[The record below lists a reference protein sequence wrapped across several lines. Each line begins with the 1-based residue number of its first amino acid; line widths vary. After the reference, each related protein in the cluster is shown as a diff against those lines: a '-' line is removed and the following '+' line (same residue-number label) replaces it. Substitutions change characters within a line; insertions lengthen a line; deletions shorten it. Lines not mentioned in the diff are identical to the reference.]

1 MASTRSPKTAR
12 RILPDGSEYDAPL
25 ENIVEGDMLR
35 VRPGDSVPVDG
46 EVVEGRSSVDESM
59 ITGEPV
65 PIEKVEG
72 DRVTGGT
79 INKNGTLAVR
89 ATQVGADTV
98 LSQIVDMVAG
108 ARLSRAPI

>member
-1 MASTRSPKTAR
+1 
-12 RILPDGSEYDAPL
+12 
-25 ENIVEGDMLR
+25 
-35 VRPGDSVPVDG
+35 
-46 EVVEGRSSVDESM
+46 M

-108 ARLSRAPI
+108 ARLSRAPIQGLADRVAAVFVPTVVWWPSRPLSPG